1 VSVSAAE
8 DFAQYKLQF
17 VDYIQHDYEV
27 IRPIVL
33 FAETIAERSRQTGIE
48 RTSVGDKARRFVMEG
63 MLGLVDHRVGQ
74 AGRKGHVYPA
84 AVAAYMLYVKQ
95 LYPPIHDREVVR
107 ILQRKFGYH
116 TNHHTVHRFFA
127 RHALPVQL
135 ELQMPVFAAFAEA
148 YQARWTV
155 VRMWYEGWNKQSIA
169 GCLQLSRT
177 HVYTILE
184 AFARDGFAGL
194 EEQRTRPPQHP
205 GNQLSL
211 PFLKEVLDIQ
221 REYPRAGRFRVHGI
235 LETRREEAPPSE
247 ATVGRAM
254 ALNRQFHGAPG
265 PWASAQEEATPETTP
280 KHLPYRPRY
289 RHHMWFID
297 IRYLVRLDG
306 GWVYSLC
313 MLEGYSRKILAGM
326 ASPHQDL
333 TAVLQLLFAALAEYG
348 CPAMV
353 ISDHGAVFRA
363 HDYTAILRAL
373 EIAPTYIELRKP
385 WQNLIEAQFKVQLR
399 LADFKF
405 EHAQTLEELQALH
418 AAFIETFNTTRHW
431 AHQDREDG
439 RRTPVEV
446 LEWVRGRS
454 VERARLHQLFGAV
467 QFLRA
472 VNRYG
477 FISVQRFYIYAEQGL
492 SRQRVAIW
500 IYEGELRVEYQETL
514 LARYRCA
521 YDQRQHR
528 LRDVRDPIVYPT
540 VFASPQLE
548 LLELDATQWIKVQ
561 QRAAQHR
568 TRRVVQLT
576 EQLPLLYV
584 GSVALLW
591 SYMLFEGVGKN
602 FFPHVSTVM

>member
-1 VSVSAAE
+1 MSAAE

-27 IRPIVL
+27 IRPIIL

-48 RTSVGDKARRFVMEG
+48 RTSVGDKARRFVMAG
-63 MLGLVDHRVGQ
+63 MLGLVDQRVGQ
-74 AGRKGHVYPA
+74 AGRKGHVYPE

-177 HVYTILE
+177 HVYTILD

-205 GNQLSL
+205 GNQLTL

-221 REYPRAGRFRVHGI
+221 HEYPRAGRFRVHGL

-265 PWASAQEEATPETTP
+265 PWASAQDEAPSDTTP

-363 HDYTAILRAL
+363 HDYTEILQAL

-405 EHAQTLEELQALH
+405 EHAQTFEEIQALH

-446 LEWVRGRS
+446 LGWVRGRS
-454 VERARLHQLFGAV
+454 VEQARLHQLFGAV
-467 QFLRA
+467 QFLRT

-500 IYEGELRVEYQETL
+500 IYEGELRLEYQETL

-521 YDQRQHR
+521 YDQRQRR
-528 LRDVRDPIVYPT
+528 LRDVSDPIVYPT
-540 VFASPQLE
+540 VFASPQLA

-568 TRRVVQLT
+568 TRRLVQFP
-576 EQLPLLYV
+576 EQLPLIHV
-584 GSVALLW
+584 RSVMLL
-591 SYMLFEGVGKN
+591 
-602 FFPHVSTVM
+602 

>member
-8 DFAQYKLQF
+8 DFAQDKLQF
-17 VDYIQHDYEV
+17 VDDIQHDYEV
-27 IRPIVL
+27 IRPIIL

-48 RTSVGDKARRFVMEG
+48 RTSVGDKARRFVIEG
-63 MLGLVDHRVGQ
+63 MLGLVDQRVGQ
-74 AGRKGHVYPA
+74 AGRKGHVYPE

-127 RHALPVQL
+127 RQALPVQL

-169 GCLQLSRT
+169 GCLQLSRP
-177 HVYTILE
+177 HVSTLLE

-205 GNQLSL
+205 GNQLTL

-265 PWASAQEEATPETTP
+265 PWASAQEEAPSDTTP
-280 KHLPYRPRY
+280 KHLPYRPHY

-373 EIAPTYIELRKP
+373 EIEPTYIELRKP

-405 EHAQTLEELQALH
+405 EHAQTLEEIQALH

-467 QFLRA
+467 QFLRT
-472 VNRYG
+472 VTRYG

-500 IYEGELRVEYQETL
+500 IYEGDLRLEYQETL
-514 LARYRCA
+514 LARYRCV
-521 YDQRQHR
+521 YDQRQCR

-561 QRAAQHR
+561 QRVAQHR
-568 TRRVVQLT
+568 TRRVLQLT
-576 EQLPLLYV
+576 EQLPLIHV
-584 GSVALLW
+584 GSMALLW
-591 SYMLFEGVGKN
+591 SYMVFEGVGKN